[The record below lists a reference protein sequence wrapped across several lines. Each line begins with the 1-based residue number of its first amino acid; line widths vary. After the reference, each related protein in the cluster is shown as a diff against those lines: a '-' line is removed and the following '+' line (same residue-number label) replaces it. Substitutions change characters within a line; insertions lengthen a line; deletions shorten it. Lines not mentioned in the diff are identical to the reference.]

1 MKSTMSPDLM
11 GLVLELSQA
20 VRNYNEWTLILQG
33 MCHDPNLGLTKLL
46 TLLHLQKGRLEIHD
60 PWVPYQPCDSVK
72 GKLRHCFSKELRDWT
87 RKVSSKVLVCVW
99 HHRKYCVF
107 MYEYT
112 QSPAHGSGW
121 QILTNLKIKRRKGLS
136 SASSNFH
143 LLSPS

>member
-1 MKSTMSPDLM
+1 MI
-11 GLVLELSQA
+11 LEFPPNA
-20 VRNYNEWTLILQG
+20 VILWRENWGIVSAKNWGIEQEKY
-33 MCHDPNLGLTKLL
+33 PL
-46 TLLHLQKGRLEIHD
+46 
-60 PWVPYQPCDSVK
+60 
-72 GKLRHCFSKELRDWT
+72 
-87 RKVSSKVLVCVW
+87 KVVVCVW
-99 HHRKYCVF
+99 HHKKYCVF